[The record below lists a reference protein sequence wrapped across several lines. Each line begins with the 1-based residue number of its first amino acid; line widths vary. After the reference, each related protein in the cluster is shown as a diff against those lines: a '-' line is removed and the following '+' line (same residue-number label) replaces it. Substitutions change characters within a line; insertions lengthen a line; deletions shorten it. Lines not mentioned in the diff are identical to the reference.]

1 LIITA
6 VMPQVVLA
14 TIFVVGVGFGAGL
27 AYLAGV
33 TLLGTDVGNEMR
45 GRVFAVLQ
53 SLIRIVLILALAAVP
68 FAVAAVGEP
77 SFHIGNTRYVID
89 GTRIVLITG
98 GVFALLAG
106 LLAYRKMDDR
116 EQVAVWADIKASLR
130 GDTAA
135 RRRMRNAGIFIA
147 FEGGEGAGKSTQI
160 SILADLLRRAGRNVL
175 VTQEPGAT
183 EVGAAI
189 RDLVLHHRQPLSA
202 RAEALLFAA
211 DRADHVDRVIRPALA
226 AKHVVLT
233 DRYIDSS
240 LAYQGAGRELTID
253 EIKRISRFATQGL
266 MPDLTVLLDVPPA
279 AGLARARGTGSGD
292 KLEAESQAF
301 HERVRQAFLVRA
313 ESDLRRYLVVD
324 GSRPV
329 DAIAADIARAV
340 DRLLPTTQSLRAVM
354 RATDDADESQ
364 VLEDEDV
371 ADTEAETV
379 PSSTTRRSQ

>member
-1 LIITA
+1 
-6 VMPQVVLA
+6 MPQVVLA

-27 AYLAGV
+27 AYLAGT
-33 TLLGTDVGNEMR
+33 TLLGTDVDDEMR

-53 SLIRIVLILALAAVP
+53 SLIRIVLVLALAAVP

-77 SFHIGNTRYVID
+77 SFHIGNTRYVVD
-89 GTRIVLITG
+89 GTRIVLVAG

-130 GDTAA
+130 GDSAA

-160 SILADLLRRAGRNVL
+160 AILADLLRRAGRKVL

-189 RDLVLHHRQPLSA
+189 RDLVLHHREPLSA

-211 DRADHVDRVIRPALA
+211 DRADHVDRVIRPALT

-313 ESDLRRYLVVD
+313 ESDLRRYLVID
-324 GSRPV
+324 GTRPV

-354 RATDDADESQ
+354 LATDEADAESPVLDDE
-364 VLEDEDV
+364 EV
-371 ADTEAETV
+371 ADTESETV
-379 PSSTTRRSQ
+379 PSSTTRGSQ